1 MRRNRKA
8 AALAV
13 VFAVIAGACSSTAT
27 PAGSAAPGSA
37 GPAAVET
44 INMIG
49 MAQAGMTPEEMNAV
63 IAEFKV
69 KNPNIDIVPQ
79 YVAYDAL
86 HDKIATGMAAAQSPF
101 DVMLVDDIWF
111 PEFAK
116 AGWVEDISARIPA
129 DMKADSDQAAWDIVT
144 YDGKQW
150 GLPWL
155 VDQLYFYYNDE
166 MLKKAGF
173 SAPPTTWEEM
183 LAMSKVMKE
192 KGIVEYPAVFSWG
205 QIEAVICDFVTFL
218 YGNTGTFIDTS
229 GQPAFNSPEA
239 VAVLQWMSDSLKAG
253 LVNPAS
259 TTYGEEDARNT
270 ISAGKAAFT
279 MNWAYMYD
287 LANDAK
293 ESTVA
298 GKIKM
303 ALMPV
308 FEKGK
313 AAGVKSS
320 SNNGSMG
327 YAVSGKSTHKDAAF
341 KFIEYLTSKDVQKR
355 YAAHVTPLWKS
366 LQSDPDLLKAQP
378 VLLAAFAAQWPTSHV
393 RPKVPYYLEM
403 SQTLQVS
410 IQQALVGSTVPQAAL
425 DEAVKKA
432 KELAAR

>member
-1 MRRNRKA
+1 MRKFQGP

-13 VFAVIAGACSSTAT
+13 ALAVVIGACGGTPSPAASGAPSAGASGTS
-27 PAGSAAPGSA
+27 
-37 GPAAVET
+37 ET
-44 INMIG
+44 INIIG
-49 MAQAGMTPEEMNAV
+49 MSQAGMTPDEMNAV
-63 IAEFKV
+63 IAEFKTA
-69 KNPNIDIVPQ
+69 NPNIDIVPQ

-111 PEFAK
+111 PAFAD
-116 AGWVEDISARIPA
+116 AGWVEDISSRIPA

-155 VDQLYFYYNDE
+155 VDQLYFYYNE
-166 MLKKAGF
+166 SMLDAAGF

-183 LAMSKVMKE
+183 LEMSTILKDE
-192 KGIVEYPAVFSWG
+192 GLVEYPAVFAWG
-205 QIEAVICDFVTFL
+205 QIEASITEFVTLL
-218 YGNTGTFIDTS
+218 YGNGGTFFDDS
-229 GQPAFNSPEA
+229 GKPAFNSPES
-239 VAVLQWMSDSLKAG
+239 VAVLQWMKDALKAG

-259 TTYGEEDARNT
+259 TTYGEEDLRNT
-270 ISAGKAAFT
+270 MSAGKAAFT
-279 MNWAYMYD
+279 MNWAYMYN
-287 LANDAK
+287 LANDPK

-313 AAGVKSS
+313 AAGVASS
-320 SNNGSMG
+320 TNNGSMG
-327 YAVSGKSTHKDAAF
+327 FAVSGKSAHKDAAF

-366 LQSDPDLLKAQP
+366 LQSDPALLKEQP
-378 VLLAAFAAQWPTSHV
+378 VLLAAFAEQWPFSHV

-410 IQQALVGSTVPQAAL
+410 IQEALVGSTAPQAAL
-425 DEAVKKA
+425 DSAVQKA
-432 KELAAR
+432 NDLGAR